1 VTENRWR
8 IFTPFKIKN
17 VALKNRIVLAPM
29 GNHLQ
34 TSKGEV
40 TDALVSYLAQRAK
53 GGTGLIITPFASV
66 SPNHPTFG
74 AYSDNLLPGLKKL
87 SQRIKEYET
96 KVFLQIAHLGAMN
109 PSNRIAPSSFSS
121 RLYWN
126 EITPRELAIGEIEDL
141 IRAFISAGAR
151 AKEAGFDGVEFHGGY
166 TYLVGEFYSPHLN
179 KRQDK
184 YGGSFENRMRFLDE
198 VIEGL
203 KRRLGEAFPVGFKLN
218 AHEHVDSGIDTEE
231 AVKIAKHLEK
241 LGVSYIHVV
250 SSFPLD
256 EVCEFSG
263 LPTMYEDSYSL
274 VDLAGL
280 IKKEVTIPIIATGG
294 IVRPE
299 LAEKIVRDNKAD
311 LVAIG
316 RGLIADPQW
325 VHRVEKGEK
334 VLSCIK
340 CNKCHIREVLEAEA
354 VRCTVN
360 PEAGIENTTVHER
373 TGQSKEVLII
383 GAGPAGMEAALVSAQ
398 RGHRVRL
405 FENNSYIGGKMA
417 LASMLPF
424 KKPVADFIDFFKEN
438 LFRVKEIRVE
448 LNHEVTASEVS
459 DLGAD
464 VVICAVGGKPKF
476 PEALGIDNER
486 IILATE
492 LLTKIKSDSTLNGI
506 DNFIVLGAGLVGC
519 ELSLYLRLIGKQVT
533 LVELLGYDEI
543 LRDEHPLN
551 RAWVLKQIRELGI
564 PFLCERRLIKIKDG
578 RGSFVTESARE
589 EQLGFDHF
597 VLATGYMPD
606 SQFCDDVR
614 RSVRGPTV
622 YQIGD
627 CHAPLGCYNAM
638 HEAFQLVNEL

>member
-1 VTENRWR
+1 VTENRWH
-8 IFTPFKIKN
+8 IFTPFKISN

-34 TSKGEV
+34 TSQGEV

-87 SQRIKEYET
+87 TQRIKKYGT
-96 KVFLQIAHLGAMN
+96 KIFLQIAHLGAMN
-109 PSNRIAPSSFSS
+109 PYNRIAPSSLSS
-121 RLYWN
+121 RLYWY
-126 EITPRELAIGEIEDL
+126 EITPRELDIDEIEDL
-141 IRAFISAGAR
+141 VNAFIRAGAR

-166 TYLVGEFYSPHLN
+166 NYLVGEFYSPHLN

-203 KRRLGEAFPVGFKLN
+203 KINVGESFPVGFKLN
-218 AHEHVDSGIDTEE
+218 VYEHVEGGIDIEE
-231 AVKIAKHLEK
+231 AVKIAKHLED
-241 LGVSYIHVV
+241 LGVAYIHVV
-250 SSFPLD
+250 SSFRLD
-256 EVCEFSG
+256 EICEFSG

-274 VDLAGL
+274 VDLAGR
-280 IKKEVTIPIIATGG
+280 IKREVAIPIIATGG

-325 VHRVEKGEK
+325 VYRVERGEK
-334 VLSCIK
+334 VLPCIK

-360 PEAGIENTTVHER
+360 PEAGIENTTVQKR

-405 FENNSYIGGKMA
+405 FENNSYIGGKLA
-417 LASMLPF
+417 LASVLPF
-424 KKPVADFIDFFKEN
+424 KKPVTDFIAFFKEN

-448 LNHEVTASEVS
+448 LSHEMTASAVS
-459 DLGAD
+459 DAGAD
-464 VVICAVGGKPKF
+464 VVICAVGGRPKI

-486 IILATE
+486 VILATE
-492 LLTKIKSDSTLNGI
+492 LLTKIKSDSALNGL

-551 RAWVLKQIRELGI
+551 RAWVLKRIRELGI
-564 PFLCERRLIKIKDG
+564 PFLCERRLIKIEDG
-578 RGSFVTESARE
+578 RGIFVTESDRE
-589 EQLGFDHF
+589 EQFEFNHF
-597 VLATGYMPD
+597 VLATGYMPYRE
-606 SQFCDDVR
+606 FCEDVR
-614 RSVRGPTV
+614 RSVSGPPV

-638 HEAFQLVNEL
+638 HQAFQLANEL

>member
-1 VTENRWR
+1 VTENRWH
-8 IFTPFKIKN
+8 IFTPFKISN

-34 TSKGEV
+34 TSQGEV

-87 SQRIKEYET
+87 TQRIKKYGT
-96 KVFLQIAHLGAMN
+96 KIFLQIAHLGAMN
-109 PSNRIAPSSFSS
+109 PYNRIAPSSLSS
-121 RLYWN
+121 RLYWY
-126 EITPRELAIGEIEDL
+126 EITPRELDIDEIEDL
-141 IRAFISAGAR
+141 VNAFIRAGAR

-166 TYLVGEFYSPHLN
+166 NYLVGEFYSPHLN

-203 KRRLGEAFPVGFKLN
+203 KINVGESFPVGFKLN
-218 AHEHVDSGIDTEE
+218 VHEHVEGGIDIEE
-231 AVKIAKHLEK
+231 AVKIAKHLED
-241 LGVSYIHVV
+241 LGVAYIHVV
-250 SSFPLD
+250 SSFRLD
-256 EVCEFSG
+256 EICEFSG

-274 VDLAGL
+274 VDLAGR
-280 IKKEVTIPIIATGG
+280 IKREVAIPIIATGG

-325 VHRVEKGEK
+325 VYRVERGEK
-334 VLSCIK
+334 VLPCIK

-360 PEAGIENTTVHER
+360 PEAGIENTTVQKR

-405 FENNSYIGGKMA
+405 FENNSYIGGKLA
-417 LASMLPF
+417 LASVLPF
-424 KKPVADFIDFFKEN
+424 KKPVTDFIAFFKEN

-448 LNHEVTASEVS
+448 LSHEMTASAVS
-459 DLGAD
+459 DAGAD
-464 VVICAVGGKPKF
+464 VVVCAVGGRPKI

-486 IILATE
+486 VILATE
-492 LLTKIKSDSTLNGI
+492 LLTKIKSDSALNGL

-551 RAWVLKQIRELGI
+551 RAWVLKRIRELGI
-564 PFLCERRLIKIKDG
+564 PFLCERRLIKIEDG
-578 RGSFVTESARE
+578 RGIFVTESDRE
-589 EQLGFDHF
+589 EQFEFNHF
-597 VLATGYMPD
+597 VLATGYMPYRE
-606 SQFCDDVR
+606 FCEDVR
-614 RSVRGPTV
+614 RSVSGPPV

-638 HEAFQLVNEL
+638 HQAFQLANEL

>member
-1 VTENRWR
+1 MTENRWH
-8 IFTPFKIKN
+8 IFTPFKISN

-34 TSKGEV
+34 TSQGEV

-87 SQRIKEYET
+87 TQRIKKYGT
-96 KVFLQIAHLGAMN
+96 KIFLQIAHLGAMN
-109 PSNRIAPSSFSS
+109 PYNRIAPSSLSS
-121 RLYWN
+121 RLYWY
-126 EITPRELAIGEIEDL
+126 EITPRELDIDEIEDL
-141 IRAFISAGAR
+141 VNAFIRAGAR

-166 TYLVGEFYSPHLN
+166 NYLVGEFYSPHLN

-203 KRRLGEAFPVGFKLN
+203 KINVGESFPVGFKLN
-218 AHEHVDSGIDTEE
+218 VHEHVEGGIDIEE
-231 AVKIAKHLEK
+231 AVKIAKHLED
-241 LGVSYIHVV
+241 LGVDYIHVV
-250 SSFPLD
+250 SSFRLD
-256 EVCEFSG
+256 EICEFSG

-274 VDLAGL
+274 VDLAGR
-280 IKKEVTIPIIATGG
+280 IKREVAIPIIATGG

-325 VHRVEKGEK
+325 VYRVERGEK
-334 VLSCIK
+334 VLPCIK

-360 PEAGIENTTVHER
+360 PEAGIENTTVQKR

-405 FENNSYIGGKMA
+405 FENNSYIGGKLA
-417 LASMLPF
+417 LASVLPF
-424 KKPVADFIDFFKEN
+424 KKPVTDFIAFFKEN

-448 LNHEVTASEVS
+448 LSHEMTASAVS
-459 DLGAD
+459 DAGAD
-464 VVICAVGGKPKF
+464 VVICAVGGRPKI

-486 IILATE
+486 VILATE
-492 LLTKIKSDSTLNGI
+492 LLTKIKSDSALNGL

-551 RAWVLKQIRELGI
+551 RAWVLKRIRELGI
-564 PFLCERRLIKIKDG
+564 PFLCERRLIKIEDG
-578 RGSFVTESARE
+578 RGIFVTESDRE
-589 EQLGFDHF
+589 EQFEFNHF
-597 VLATGYMPD
+597 VLATGYMPYRE
-606 SQFCDDVR
+606 FCEDVR
-614 RSVRGPTV
+614 RSVSGPPV

-638 HEAFQLVNEL
+638 HQAFQLANEL